1 MKNKSCLLILLL
13 ICGIMCLTGCVGGV
27 KEVNSDTQAKSVLL
41 SAVSDL
47 AEVDGVIEELDEKK
61 VDEKVLENLRKRM
74 TTIKADIKSTDM
86 YKEIDTV
93 KDSYKSTVEKY
104 EKTEKQINK
113 FSKLLEEQKKKAEKE
128 ANKSTNK

>member
-1 MKNKSCLLILLL
+1 ML
-13 ICGIMCLTGCVGGV
+13 LTGCVGGI

-61 VDEKVLENLRKRM
+61 VDEKVLGNLQKRM
-74 TTIKADIKSTDM
+74 TTIKANIKSTDM
-86 YKEIDTV
+86 YKDIETV
-93 KDSYKSTVEKY
+93 KESYKSTVEKY

-128 ANKSTNK
+128 ANKSVNK

>member
-1 MKNKSCLLILLL
+1 MKNKSCLLILFL

-61 VDEKVLENLRKRM
+61 VDEKVLENLKKRM
-74 TTIKADIKSTDM
+74 TTIKADI
-86 YKEIDTV
+86 
-93 KDSYKSTVEKY
+93 
-104 EKTEKQINK
+104 
-113 FSKLLEEQKKKAEKE
+113 
-128 ANKSTNK
+128 